1 MIQTVHRLRTPT
13 QLILMSEVT
22 GNAVGWWWDANGAAF
37 IAKTTPNDRHDAKGL
52 GRNYLFADGHA
63 AYHGVYQP
71 FILNS
76 WDHFYYR

>member
-1 MIQTVHRLRTPT
+1 MRTAPP
-13 QLILMSEVT
+13 SSPSPP
-22 GNAVGWWWDANGAAF
+22 
-37 IAKTTPNDRHDAKGL
+37 PNDRHDAKGL